1 MELILKQDLYISR
14 AEVLVDMY
22 IWLVPSRLK
31 MPTRTRLL
39 RSVQLFQVFALIT
52 VVVTTV
58 TLNCS

>member
-22 IWLVPSRLK
+22 IWLVPSCLK